1 MKKTVI
7 VLSLLII
14 FTKVFGDINSYRK
27 GNLVIENIPEIPSS
41 LVKKL
46 TSYQNT
52 RYASFR
58 DWLPNDKGMIIRT
71 RLGNVSQ
78 IHSIET
84 PKGFRKQLTFSK
96 EPLDVATICP
106 NPQNPFFLFTRDSA

>member
-46 TSYQNT
+46 TFYHLIFFKNTPNLHINSYNFKNN
-52 RYASFR
+52 SFN
-58 DWLPNDKGMIIRT
+58 L
-71 RLGNVSQ
+71 VSQ
-78 IHSIET
+78 EST
-84 PKGFRKQLTFSK
+84 PTG
-96 EPLDVATICP
+96 I
-106 NPQNPFFLFTRDSA
+106 N